1 MNLRP
6 RRQDEPEVNLTPLID
21 VVFLMLIF
29 FMVSTTFMRH
39 ADLELTLPEA
49 SKEPSEQVQD
59 AIELAI
65 NADGEYFVNGEP
77 LVNTQLVTVRRALEQ
92 ARAEMPDAPLI
103 IRADA
108 RSTHQSVVT
117 AMDAASQ
124 ANISRLSIAT
134 VPQVD
139 E

>member
-6 RRQDEPEVNLTPLID
+6 RRQEEPEINLTPLID

-29 FMVSTTFMRH
+29 FMVSTTFMRQ

-49 SKEPSEQVQD
+49 SREPGEPAAEV
-59 AIELAI
+59 IELAI
-65 NADGEYFVNGEP
+65 NADGDYFINGEP
-77 LVNTQLVTVRRALEQ
+77 LINTQLDTVRRALEQ
-92 ARAEMPDAPLI
+92 AREATPDAPLV

-108 RSTHQSVVT
+108 MTAHQSVVT
-117 AMDAASQ
+117 AMDAAGQ

-134 VPQVD
+134 VPQD
-139 E
+139 DD